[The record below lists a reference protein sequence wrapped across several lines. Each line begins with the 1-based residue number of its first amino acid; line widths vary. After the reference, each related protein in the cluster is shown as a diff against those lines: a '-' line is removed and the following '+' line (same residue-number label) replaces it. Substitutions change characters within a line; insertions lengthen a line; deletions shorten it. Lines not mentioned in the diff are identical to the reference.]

1 MAAAGAVAEEGVFPV
16 QEGFLSIGYDSANFE
31 IREELGGVDLVHVPP
46 GVFERLGKYEGVMVD
61 QPEVWIAEDSPYGG
75 AKPDNLKA
83 IADLIHDG
91 LTERLIRGG
100 YNVVETPG
108 PNVVLLRIALTDLYL
123 KKKKRGLLAYTP
135 IGAATKLAA
144 DAVRDMLDK
153 VDIIEMAL
161 QAEFIDIENDEV
173 LAAAIVK
180 RGARKDK
187 QAGQKEVRM
196 DFDEFS
202 EVVAEYAARI
212 HCRLANGKLAKE
224 EWVDCLDAEA
234 REAAQAAS
242 L

>member
-1 MAAAGAVAEEGVFPV
+1 MVAATAVAEEGAFPV
-16 QEGFLSIGYDSANFE
+16 QEGFLSVGYDSAKFE
-31 IREELGGVDLVHVPP
+31 VREEMGGVDLVYIAP
-46 GVFERLGKYEGVMVD
+46 GTLEQLGKYEGVMVD
-61 QPEVWIAEDSPYGG
+61 QPEVWIAGDSPYGG

-83 IADLIHDG
+83 IADLIRDG

-161 QAEFIDIENDEV
+161 QAEFIDSETDEV
-173 LAAAIVK
+173 LAAVIVK

-202 EVVAEYAARI
+202 EVIAEYAARI
-212 HCRLANGKLAKE
+212 RCRLDNGKLPKE
-224 EWVDCLDAEA
+224 EWVDCLDPAA
-234 REAAQAAS
+234 REAAS